1 MQNVQPDIADLIAG
15 VSKAYLYRIS
25 QAQSCGCLCRQV
37 TYINAPVDVK
47 DTVGLGQVTHT

>member
-25 QAQSCGCLCRQV
+25 QAQSCGCLCKQV

-47 DTVGLGQVTHT
+47 DTIGLGQVTRT